1 MTAPRIAP
9 GTRRDIGLV
18 NHAICWVSGRVTGTN
33 PPNLFTTL
41 GRCRGLFRG
50 WMWYSSKLMPF
61 GRLSRRETELMIL
74 RIAHLRG
81 SEYEFTHH
89 VRLGRRAGV
98 RPDDVERVQAG
109 PDADGWSERE
119 RALLRGID
127 ELSADRD
134 ISDDTWKALRTQLS
148 EPECIELVMLSGQYE
163 SLATTI
169 STLRIQTDR

>member
-9 GTRRDIGLV
+9 GSRREIGLV

-41 GRCRGLFRG
+41 GRSRGLFRG

-61 GRLSRRETELMIL
+61 GRLSRRETELLIL
-74 RIAHLRG
+74 RIAHLRE

-89 VRLGRRAGV
+89 VRIGRRAGV
-98 RPDDVERVQAG
+98 RADDVERVKAG

-119 RALLRGID
+119 RVLVRAID
-127 ELSADRD
+127 ELDADRD
-134 ISDDTWKALRTQLS
+134 ISDATWAAMCTQLS
-148 EPECIELVMLSGQYE
+148 EQECIEVVMLSGQYE
-163 SLATTI
+163 SLATAI
-169 STLRIQTDR
+169 ATLRIQTDR

>member
-1 MTAPRIAP
+1 MTTPRIEP
-9 GTRRDIGLV
+9 GGRKDIGFV

-41 GRCRGLFRG
+41 GRNRGLFRG

-98 RPDDVERVQAG
+98 SPDDVERIQTG
-109 PDADGWSERE
+109 PDAEGWSARE
-119 RALLRGID
+119 QAMLCAID
-127 ELSADRD
+127 ELSRVRD
-134 ISDDTWKALRTQLS
+134 VTDETWTQLRGVLD
-148 EPECIELVMLSGQYE
+148 ERECTELIMLSGQYE

-169 STLRIQTDR
+169 ATLRIQIDR